1 MPRRVKIPVEMQEP
15 EEPEAPEEES
25 APTIQMEVVDP
36 SGDAT
41 PPASPQAPETAP
53 KPTFNPDPD
62 PTPPPA
68 KPKKVLSEKQ
78 LAALAQAREKAKE
91 NARIKRLLK
100 EGKDPTATPEAPP
113 PPPPEEEAPPPPPPT
128 AVAKKTKQER
138 DAEKADKVM
147 AAAKAKAKKQQAAPI
162 KKAPK
167 QVSAA
172 EKASKENARRIKEGE
187 AMKKAEFDARVARQ
201 VQAELRRQKAME
213 KLEAE
218 EREESASAPSTS
230 EPAPQNTVRPQ
241 QPKAQVHF
249 ETNPTRNT
257 YQFMHDGEPAYVRMQ
272 KRGDSFMDRLM
283 GQMNSS
289 V

>member
-15 EEPEAPEEES
+15 EEPEAPEEDS

-113 PPPPEEEAPPPPPPT
+113 PPPPEEEAPPPPPPK
-128 AVAKKTKQER
+128 AVAKKTKQEK

-147 AAAKAKAKKQQAAPI
+147 AAAKAKAKKRN
-162 KKAPK
+162 
-167 QVSAA
+167 VS
-172 EKASKENARRIKEGE
+172 
-187 AMKKAEFDARVARQ
+187 
-201 VQAELRRQKAME
+201 LRM
-213 KLEAE
+213 
-218 EREESASAPSTS
+218 REYCACTQSGVVVYRS
-230 EPAPQNTVRPQ
+230 
-241 QPKAQVHF
+241 
-249 ETNPTRNT
+249 
-257 YQFMHDGEPAYVRMQ
+257 
-272 KRGDSFMDRLM
+272 
-283 GQMNSS
+283 QM
-289 V
+289 